1 MTEPGSARVWQMT
14 PLPPGLKTC
23 PTQPEIFPG
32 AFRQMHFVGAG
43 RDLCRGPKL
52 AIRGAAPTLTLV
64 SWEDYSESLSI
75 SNLCRGIAGLNM
87 TDLAGTKLGEIV
99 ARRKSALAQAK
110 AQRPLEAIQ
119 LAAEMRHEWRD
130 FAAALSAEG
139 LQVIAELKQ
148 ASPSRG
154 VLRKDFRCREIAQAY
169 EAGGAAAL
177 SVLTEEDYFQG
188 SLADLIDAR
197 DATGLPV
204 LRKDFILDAYQVY
217 ESAAAGADALLL
229 IVSVLAE
236 GELRG
241 LIELCGR
248 LKLAA
253 LVEAHTEAE
262 IEKAVEAGAQIIGIN
277 NRNLKTM
284 EVRLETS
291 FRLREKIP
299 AACLAV
305 SESGIKTAEDLRR
318 MNLARFNAVLMGETL
333 MLAGDPGRELARLI
347 EGATAHGVVR
357 R

>member
-1 MTEPGSARVWQMT
+1 
-14 PLPPGLKTC
+14 
-23 PTQPEIFPG
+23 
-32 AFRQMHFVGAG
+32 
-43 RDLCRGPKL
+43 
-52 AIRGAAPTLTLV
+52 
-64 SWEDYSESLSI
+64 
-75 SNLCRGIAGLNM
+75 M

-99 ARRKSALAQAK
+99 ARRRSALAGAK
-110 AQRPLEAIQ
+110 AERPLEAIQ
-119 LAAEMRHEWRD
+119 LASESRHEWRD
-130 FAAALSAEG
+130 FAASLSAGG

-154 VLRKDFRCREIAQAY
+154 VIRENFRSREIAQAY

-177 SVLTEEDYFQG
+177 SVLTEAEFFQG
-188 SLADLIDAR
+188 SLTDLIDAR

-229 IVSVLAE
+229 IVAALADD
-236 GELRG
+236 ELRA

-248 LKLAA
+248 LNLAA
-253 LVEAHTEAE
+253 LVEAHTETEVA
-262 IEKAVEAGAQIIGIN
+262 KAVEAGAHIIGIN

-284 EVRLETS
+284 EVNLETS

-299 AACLAV
+299 AQCIAV
-305 SESGIKTAEDLRR
+305 SESGIKTSNDLRR
-318 MNLARFNAVLMGETL
+318 LAAAGFNAVLIGESL
-333 MLAGDPGRELARLI
+333 MLADDPGRELARLL